1 MVNKLDKY
9 WKKCLSIWNEIM
21 KEENMLLDFLLPRLY
36 FVKAIENFN
45 RFIADTYIFETKRH
59 QTNSSYIMSINSI
72 KTYFYMK
79 NNNYILKSFQ
89 NLLKVILWY

>member
-1 MVNKLDKY
+1 MLVYMKWNNERRKY
-9 WKKCLSIWNEIM
+9 ASR
-21 KEENMLLDFLLPRLY
+21 FPSPPRLY
-36 FVKAIENFN
+36 FVKAPGKVYISLIENFN
-45 RFIADTYIFETKRH
+45 RFIGNTYIFETKIH